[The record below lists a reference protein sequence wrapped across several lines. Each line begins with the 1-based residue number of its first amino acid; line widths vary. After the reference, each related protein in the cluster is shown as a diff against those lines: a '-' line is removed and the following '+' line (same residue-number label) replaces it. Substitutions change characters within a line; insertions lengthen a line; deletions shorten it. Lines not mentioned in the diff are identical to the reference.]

1 MCLGTVVMMGWKTSG
16 ADCTLSERFFLS
28 SFGACDALFCAM
40 QEQWRGESSS
50 QQSCPLQRCWRRS
63 EGLSLLS
70 EDRLPKYI
78 TSMRRHVVA
87 CLAPPL
93 AAFGTSVLS
102 ACVRLKSL
110 DREERVSVY
119 YRCLLGRRATLLGRP
134 SRGVGT
140 CYLDEGRARNRRT

>member
-1 MCLGTVVMMGWKTSG
+1 MYSSLRNPWV
-16 ADCTLSERFFLS
+16 LSRFWLLSLVPGSLLLRRLPQQFCHPSAHLVAHRVGRASHHFLS

-50 QQSCPLQRCWRRS
+50 QQFCPLQRCWRRS

-78 TSMRRHVVA
+78 TPMRRHVVA

-93 AAFGTSVLS
+93 AAFGNAVRS

-110 DREERVSVY
+110 DREERVSV
-119 YRCLLGRRATLLGRP
+119 
-134 SRGVGT
+134 
-140 CYLDEGRARNRRT
+140 

>member
-1 MCLGTVVMMGWKTSG
+1 MKWTGSSRPAPVLLALARVACSS
-16 ADCTLSERFFLS
+16 LSILYHCQRRVYLSHLLS

-50 QQSCPLQRCWRRS
+50 QQFCPLQRSWRRS
-63 EGLSLLS
+63 EGFSLLS

-78 TSMRRHVVA
+78 TPMRCHVVA

-93 AAFGTSVLS
+93 AAFGSAVLS

-110 DREERVSVY
+110 DREEKVSVY
-119 YRCLLGRRATLLGRP
+119 YLCLLEDARQCQAGHQ
-134 SRGVGT
+134 GV
-140 CYLDEGRARNRRT
+140 